1 MIPCWGV
8 RSPPLI
14 KAGEWAQGALSQVM
28 LRHIRHF
35 ERLDHS
41 YLRERAV
48 DVRDLGTRVLSYL
61 QDASRQEVDY
71 PAATI
76 LVAEELTAATLG
88 RDSQGP
94 ARRHCIDARQCQ

>member
-1 MIPCWGV
+1 
-8 RSPPLI
+8 
-14 KAGEWAQGALSQVM
+14 M

-61 QDASRQEVDY
+61 QDANRQEVDY
-71 PAATI
+71 PASTV

-88 RDSQGP
+88 
-94 ARRHCIDARQCQ
+94 